1 MAATVSEPPLVPW
14 GDGNTTG
21 VGVGAGVAVGGAGV
35 GVGGSVAVGVGVGA
49 AWHAASKHSKAASA
63 AK

>member
-14 GDGNTTG
+14 GEGNTTG
-21 VGVGAGVAVGGAGV
+21 VAVGAGVAVGGAGV
-35 GVGGSVAVGVGVGA
+35 GVGGGVAVGVGA
-49 AWHAASKHSKAASA
+49 AWHAARKHSKAASA